1 MSGSQS
7 SGIIWDYLNLGNI
20 GQPNAINLQLG
31 NCFFRTHKNGDVLQ
45 NNYGDSI
52 IVLCSPVIPG
62 VCTSTSSGDATS
74 KHEILKSDF
83 GSISIHISRYFEYIY
98 ICIIYAL
105 GLLIEAC

>member
-1 MSGSQS
+1 MTAVGLY
-7 SGIIWDYLNLGNI
+7 GIILVWATQCHKPTI
-20 GQPNAINLQLG
+20 GEWF
-31 NCFFRTHKNGDVLQ
+31 FFRTHKNGDVLQ

-83 GSISIHISRYFEYIY
+83 GSISIHISRYCEYIY
-98 ICIIYAL
+98 R
-105 GLLIEAC
+105 